1 MENQEVVE
9 IEIRPSG
16 PEDWTDSAVL
26 SRGVAVVNC
35 HMAEQVE
42 PLRGRT
48 VEAVEWMRVF
58 ADHFEL
64 YQSAYFAVT
73 KETYKSIDAAYASCV
88 QWFDEIFDE
97 IREDLTVAQIRLEI
111 DLIRGRAKTAVRKR
125 DLPAYLEED
134 LGRARYELSRYRQD
148 AGLPAP
154 NPANRERVEN
164 FIKSIK
170 ASPEWR
176 SLPNSPK
183 LHKKL
188 IWRMASYKDGR
199 QFEHWQA
206 GDLKATDADYRA
218 FERILSYTPKTF
230 VENLRLLKLIS

>member
-1 MENQEVVE
+1 MENQEVEGV
-9 IEIRPSG
+9 EIRPSG

-26 SRGVAVVNC
+26 SNGLAVVDC
-35 HMAEQVE
+35 DMEQRVQL
-42 PLRGRT
+42 LRGRP
-48 VEAVEWMRVF
+48 VDAAEWVHVF
-58 ADHFEL
+58 ADHFDL

-73 KETYKSIDAAYASCV
+73 KEEYRSIDAAHASSV

-97 IREDLTVAQIRLEI
+97 IREDVTIAQIRLEI
-111 DLIRGRAKTAVRKR
+111 DLIRGRAKTTVRKR

-183 LHKKL
+183 LYKNL
-188 IWRMASYKDGR
+188 IWRMATYKDGR